1 MRSAT
6 TLVPSHRFRS
16 PGKTTSASAAIGT
29 GHLDGWDCDDDPVT
43 KVVDT
48 LESIARRADGGSVVV
63 PHALDTCP
71 ASRGPSNGRK
81 ADAERGNPA
90 CYYPSLLLPDRPL
103 PGLAPVL
110 VDVIFETIER
120 IRDQDDI
127 VLLME
132 QHALAAFE
140 IADYL
145 YVPEFGK
152 LNMLGDAPKL
162 LDESFVTA
170 ANLEGHW

>member
-1 MRSAT
+1 MQ
-6 TLVPSHRFRS
+6 
-16 PGKTTSASAAIGT
+16 
-29 GHLDGWDCDDDPVT
+29 
-43 KVVDT
+43 
-48 LESIARRADGGSVVV
+48 
-63 PHALDTCP
+63 
-71 ASRGPSNGRK
+71 N
-81 ADAERGNPA
+81 GNPA
-90 CYYPSLLLPDRPL
+90 CYCPTGPCR
-103 PGLAPVL
+103 GLAPVL

>member
-1 MRSAT
+1 MSHDHYQGCLSAIVRRWR
-6 TLVPSHRFRS
+6 LEVPR
-16 PGKTTSASAAIGT
+16 
-29 GHLDGWDCDDDPVT
+29 L
-43 KVVDT
+43 
-48 LESIARRADGGSVVV
+48 
-63 PHALDTCP
+63 
-71 ASRGPSNGRK
+71 
-81 ADAERGNPA
+81 
-90 CYYPSLLLPDRPL
+90 CYSL
-103 PGLAPVL
+103 PGLVPVL
-110 VDVIFETIER
+110 VNVIFETIER
-120 IRDQDDI
+120 IREQDDT

-170 ANLEGHW
+170 ANLEGLFGESDRL

>member
-1 MRSAT
+1 VSPLDMDVSAGSAPCGAN
-6 TLVPSHRFRS
+6 LADLL
-16 PGKTTSASAAIGT
+16 PGK
-29 GHLDGWDCDDDPVT
+29 
-43 KVVDT
+43 
-48 LESIARRADGGSVVV
+48 
-63 PHALDTCP
+63 
-71 ASRGPSNGRK
+71 
-81 ADAERGNPA
+81 
-90 CYYPSLLLPDRPL
+90 PSLLLPDRPL

-110 VDVIFETIER
+110 VEVIFETIER
-120 IRDQDDI
+120 IGEQDDT

-152 LNMLGDAPKL
+152 LSMLGDAPKL